1 MYFHHLNSIPSKEMF
16 PGYNGKFV
24 HTGTSTIAFWD
35 IIANSPIPEH
45 SHFHEQIMHVIEGE
59 FELTV
64 DGKTE
69 LLTAGAVVTIPG
81 NIKHGGKAITNCK
94 VIDVFM
100 PEREEYK

>member
-1 MYFHHLNSIPSKEMF
+1 MHFHHLNNIATKELF
-16 PGYNGKFV
+16 PGYHGRFV
-24 HTGTSTIAFWD
+24 HTGSSTIAFWNID
-35 IIANSPIPEH
+35 ADAPIPQH
-45 SHFHEQIMHVIEGE
+45 AHMHEQIMHVVEGE

-69 LLTAGAVVTIPG
+69 VLTAGAVVTIPG
-81 NIKHGGKAITNCK
+81 NIQHGGKAITACK